1 VDADYIIS
9 LVAFA
14 IVALNGGSLIFL
26 LSIRD
31 KLRALTKKIEGQTQR
46 IARLS
51 EWLEGQTK
59 TKRKSKNDDPNA
71 KT

>member
-1 VDADYIIS
+1 VDADFIVS

-14 IVALNGGSLIFL
+14 IVAISGGSLFFL

-31 KLRALTKKIEGQTQR
+31 KVGTLSKRMDAQTQR

-59 TKRKSKNDDPNA
+59 TKRKSKNDDSNA
-71 KT
+71 K